1 MNHFNKKI
9 FISVPLFIMLVVA
22 CANYENK
29 MNISLIDS
37 TKTKFIEYTFDEQY
51 YLETIYYDFDG
62 LLVKTVKYD
71 DLAPS
76 VIYNVRNKKA
86 ITLKANEDY

>member
-1 MNHFNKKI
+1 MNHFIKKI
-9 FISVPLFIMLVVA
+9 SISFSLFIMLTA
-22 CANYENK
+22 CANHKNN

-51 YLETIYYDFDG
+51 YLETIYYDCDG
-62 LLVKTVKYD
+62 LLLKTVKYD

-76 VIYNVRNKKA
+76 VIYNVRNKKT
-86 ITLKANEDY
+86 ITLKANEAY